1 MSDEKPPSPD
11 EATAFLAEAYNLP
24 DEQSMQQFYARW
36 AEEYDNQMINLQYL
50 SPVKIADK
58 LMANLADKDARI
70 LDIGCGTGLTVRKL
84 HESGY
89 HNLYGIDLS
98 PDMVRVAGS
107 RGFYQGLCAGDVTEP
122 LPYETG
128 FFHGVIS
135 SGTFTHGHVG
145 PEPLAEI
152 ARILSS
158 DGILACTVHQD
169 LWQARGFEQRFAEL
183 ESSGDLTRVS
193 LEKDRYFEDKEKEG
207 WFCVYRRS

>member
-1 MSDEKPPSPD
+1 MPDENPPSPD
-11 EATAFLAEAYNLP
+11 QAAAFLAEAYNLP
-24 DEQSMQQFYARW
+24 DEESMQQFYARW

-50 SPVKIADK
+50 SPGKIADK
-58 LMANLADKDARI
+58 LMASLTDKDARI

-84 HESGY
+84 HEHGY

-107 RGFYQGLCAGDVTEP
+107 RGFYRGLTAGDVTEP
-122 LPYETG
+122 LAYEAG
-128 FFHGVIS
+128 YFQGVIS

-152 ARILSS
+152 ARILSP
-158 DGILACTVHQD
+158 GGVLACTVHQD

-183 ESSGDLTRVS
+183 ENSGELEKVS
-193 LEKDRYFEDKEKEG
+193 LEIDRYFADKEKEG
-207 WFCVYRRS
+207 WFCVYRRT